1 MLKYAEEFVMLMK
14 IVRHLMSN
22 IRIMHSTVILMIK
35 GIQQVIIQVLA
46 MKMITGLVIS
56 SKQRPMLLPIPK
68 LKEMKLPLPIL
79 KLKKPLPQPL
89 PNLIKMPPMDPLEKK
104 LNPNILYLLVCA

>member
-1 MLKYAEEFVMLMK
+1 MLEHAEIFVRLMK
-14 IVRHLMSN
+14 IVWHLMSQT
-22 IRIMHSTVILMIK
+22 ICSTVILIIK
-35 GIQQVIIQVLA
+35 IQQVIIEVLA
-46 MKMITGLVIS
+46 KGFGLVIS

-79 KLKKPLPQPL
+79 KLKKPLPL